1 MARMWRIAAGL
12 LVAGATLSR
21 EPAWAESPPAAAVVD
36 PMDSFHEMRLECLV
50 LADPAIGETRLSLR
64 KTGDTLEVRGTC
76 ESVAARRA
84 ALAVLAREHKGALR
98 DLTSIA
104 VIPFQPRK
112 PMQSAALQK
121 MAARRVKEIAPSQA
135 AAIQVESAEPGM
147 LEVSGLALS
156 MEDKVEISRA
166 LKKLAGVVA
175 VRNDLRVSPMMREGR
190 MVTLVTADGRR
201 AIDGSMASSRP
212 ARPEAA
218 ASPAVAKPVANQPIQ
233 PVVASDRNDIIE
245 RKADAPKPRD
255 AQPPAVETAR
265 IVVAEAVSRPRQPN
279 GPSQLWQPPP
289 TVTVGGKP
297 FSHPADSLDI
307 QPAGYAAAHA
317 PAAGESKTI
326 AWRNK
331 TLGVSVETATAKA
344 KPSFPAS
351 ISSQVAAATG
361 TPNKPAPT
369 RALSL
374 PELMPPPSIP
384 TSAPAPPIPEKA
396 KLLPNN
402 PAPKATPSQALSLPE
417 LMPPPSIPTS
427 APAPP
432 SPEKAKLLPNNPA
445 PKATPTQALSLP
457 ELMPPPSIPTS
468 APAPPIP
475 EKAKL
480 LPNNPAPKATPTQA
494 LSLPEL
500 MPPPSIPT
508 SAPSLPIP
516 EKTTQLPTNPA
527 PKPPVWDPVPTP
539 AVRGPE
545 SIGNRAVSSAPA
557 IREWQPRGSESRVE
571 PAKHETNPVKV
582 NPEPAGKLAKSG
594 PPSTETQ
601 PIRPVSARMVEEPV
615 SGRMIEEEPLAVP
628 TAPAFPKISIRSS
641 ADLKKAVEKAC
652 GRAARKVTVTQS
664 GNLYHVAISVRGSL
678 DEKAA
683 IDRMMSI
690 PEALSPQ
697 VRFEVRQGD

>member
-36 PMDSFHEMRLECLV
+36 PMDSFHELRLECLV

-112 PMQSAALQK
+112 PMQSASLQK

-369 RALSL
+369 RAV
-374 PELMPPPSIP
+374 
-384 TSAPAPPIPEKA
+384 
-396 KLLPNN
+396 
-402 PAPKATPSQALSLPE
+402 SLPE

-445 PKATPTQALSLP
+445 PKGTP
-457 ELMPPPSIPTS
+457 
-468 APAPPIP
+468 
-475 EKAKL
+475 
-480 LPNNPAPKATPTQA
+480 NQA

-508 SAPSLPIP
+508 SAPSLLIP

-539 AVRGPE
+539 AVRSPE

-652 GRAARKVTVTQS
+652 GRAARKVTVTQL

>member
-36 PMDSFHEMRLECLV
+36 PMDSFHELRLECLV

-112 PMQSAALQK
+112 PMQSASLQK

-369 RALSL
+369 RAVSLPELMPPPSIPTSAPAPPSPEKAKLLPNNPAPKGTPNQALSL

-384 TSAPAPPIPEKA
+384 TSAPTPPIPEKA

-427 APAPP
+427 AP
-432 SPEKAKLLPNNPA
+432 SLL
-445 PKATPTQALSLP
+445 
-457 ELMPPPSIPTS
+457 
-468 APAPPIP
+468 
-475 EKAKL
+475 
-480 LPNNPAPKATPTQA
+480 
-494 LSLPEL
+494 
-500 MPPPSIPT
+500 
-508 SAPSLPIP
+508 IP

-539 AVRGPE
+539 AVRSPE

-652 GRAARKVTVTQS
+652 GRAARKVTVTQL

>member
-21 EPAWAESPPAAAVVD
+21 EPAWAEAPPAATIVD

-218 ASPAVAKPVANQPIQ
+218 ASPTVAKPVANQPIQ
-233 PVVASDRNDIIE
+233 PVVASDRGDIIE

-265 IVVAEAVSRPRQPN
+265 IVVAEAVSRPLQPN

-331 TLGVSVETATAKA
+331 TLGVSVETATAK
-344 KPSFPAS
+344 PSFPAS

-361 TPNKPAPT
+361 TPNKSAPT
-369 RALSL
+369 RAVSL

-384 TSAPAPPIPEKA
+384 TSAPTPPIPEKA

-402 PAPKATPSQALSLPE
+402 PAPKATP
-417 LMPPPSIPTS
+417 
-427 APAPP
+427 
-432 SPEKAKLLPNNPA
+432 N
-445 PKATPTQALSLP
+445 
-457 ELMPPPSIPTS
+457 
-468 APAPPIP
+468 
-475 EKAKL
+475 
-480 LPNNPAPKATPTQA
+480 QA

-539 AVRGPE
+539 AVRSPE

-557 IREWQPRGSESRVE
+557 IRERQPRGSESRVE

>member
-384 TSAPAPPIPEKA
+384 TSAPAPP
-396 KLLPNN
+396 
-402 PAPKATPSQALSLPE
+402 S
-417 LMPPPSIPTS
+417 
-427 APAPP
+427 
-432 SPEKAKLLPNNPA
+432 
-445 PKATPTQALSLP
+445 
-457 ELMPPPSIPTS
+457 
-468 APAPPIP
+468 P

>member
-36 PMDSFHEMRLECLV
+36 PMDSFHELRLECLV

-112 PMQSAALQK
+112 PMQSASLQK

-331 TLGVSVETATAKA
+331 TLGVSVETATAK
-344 KPSFPAS
+344 PSFPAS
-351 ISSQVAAATG
+351 ISSQVAAG

-369 RALSL
+369 RAV
-374 PELMPPPSIP
+374 
-384 TSAPAPPIPEKA
+384 
-396 KLLPNN
+396 
-402 PAPKATPSQALSLPE
+402 
-417 LMPPPSIPTS
+417 
-427 APAPP
+427 
-432 SPEKAKLLPNNPA
+432 
-445 PKATPTQALSLP
+445 
-457 ELMPPPSIPTS
+457 
-468 APAPPIP
+468 
-475 EKAKL
+475 
-480 LPNNPAPKATPTQA
+480 
-494 LSLPEL
+494 SLPEL

-508 SAPSLPIP
+508 SAPSLLIP

-539 AVRGPE
+539 AVRSPE

-690 PEALSPQ
+690 SEALSPQ

>member
-21 EPAWAESPPAAAVVD
+21 EPAWAEAPPAATIVD

-64 KTGDTLEVRGTC
+64 KSGDTLEVRGTC

-98 DLTSIA
+98 DLTTIA
-104 VIPFQPRK
+104 VIPLQPKK
-112 PMQSAALQK
+112 PMQSSTLQK

-147 LEVSGLALS
+147 LAVSGLALS

-212 ARPEAA
+212 ARTEAA
-218 ASPAVAKPVANQPIQ
+218 ASPTVAKPVANQPIQ
-233 PVVASDRNDIIE
+233 PVVASDRADIVE
-245 RKADAPKPRD
+245 KKADAPKPRD
-255 AQPPAVETAR
+255 AQPPAAETAR
-265 IVVAEAVSRPRQPN
+265 IAVAEAVARPRQPN

-297 FSHPADSLDI
+297 YSHPADSLDI

-351 ISSQVAAATG
+351 ISAQVAAATG
-361 TPNKPAPT
+361 TPNRPAPT
-369 RALSL
+369 RAASL

-384 TSAPAPPIPEKA
+384 TSAPALPTPEKA
-396 KLLPNN
+396 KLLPSNT
-402 PAPKATPSQALSLPE
+402 APKAAPTQAITLPE
-417 LMPPPSIPTS
+417 LLPPPSVPTS
-427 APAPP
+427 TP
-432 SPEKAKLLPNNPA
+432 SFPIPEKTKGLPNNPA
-445 PKATPTQALSLP
+445 AKA
-457 ELMPPPSIPTS
+457 
-468 APAPPIP
+468 
-475 EKAKL
+475 
-480 LPNNPAPKATPTQA
+480 
-494 LSLPEL
+494 
-500 MPPPSIPT
+500 
-508 SAPSLPIP
+508 
-516 EKTTQLPTNPA
+516 
-527 PKPPVWDPVPTP
+527 PVWDPVPTP
-539 AVRGPE
+539 AVRSPE
-545 SIGNRAVSSAPA
+545 SVGNRPVSSAPA
-557 IREWQPRGSESRVE
+557 VRERLPRGNESRVE
-571 PAKHETNPVKV
+571 PAKHEPNPVKA

-594 PPSTETQ
+594 PNPTETQ
-601 PIRPVSARMVEEPV
+601 PIKPVSARMVEEPV
-615 SGRMIEEEPLAVP
+615 SGRMIEEEPLATP
-628 TAPAFPKISIRSS
+628 TAPGLPKISIRSS

-664 GNLYHVAISVRGSL
+664 GNLYHVAISVRGPL

>member
-36 PMDSFHEMRLECLV
+36 PMDSFHELRLECLV

-279 GPSQLWQPPP
+279 GPSQLW
-289 TVTVGGKP
+289 
-297 FSHPADSLDI
+297 
-307 QPAGYAAAHA
+307 
-317 PAAGESKTI
+317 
-326 AWRNK
+326 
-331 TLGVSVETATAKA
+331 
-344 KPSFPAS
+344 
-351 ISSQVAAATG
+351 
-361 TPNKPAPT
+361 
-369 RALSL
+369 
-374 PELMPPPSIP
+374 
-384 TSAPAPPIPEKA
+384 
-396 KLLPNN
+396 
-402 PAPKATPSQALSLPE
+402 
-417 LMPPPSIPTS
+417 
-427 APAPP
+427 
-432 SPEKAKLLPNNPA
+432 
-445 PKATPTQALSLP
+445 
-457 ELMPPPSIPTS
+457 
-468 APAPPIP
+468 
-475 EKAKL
+475 
-480 LPNNPAPKATPTQA
+480 
-494 LSLPEL
+494 
-500 MPPPSIPT
+500 
-508 SAPSLPIP
+508 
-516 EKTTQLPTNPA
+516 
-527 PKPPVWDPVPTP
+527 
-539 AVRGPE
+539 
-545 SIGNRAVSSAPA
+545 
-557 IREWQPRGSESRVE
+557 
-571 PAKHETNPVKV
+571 
-582 NPEPAGKLAKSG
+582 
-594 PPSTETQ
+594 
-601 PIRPVSARMVEEPV
+601 
-615 SGRMIEEEPLAVP
+615 
-628 TAPAFPKISIRSS
+628 
-641 ADLKKAVEKAC
+641 
-652 GRAARKVTVTQS
+652 
-664 GNLYHVAISVRGSL
+664 
-678 DEKAA
+678 
-683 IDRMMSI
+683 
-690 PEALSPQ
+690 
-697 VRFEVRQGD
+697 

>member
-36 PMDSFHEMRLECLV
+36 PMDSFHELRLECLV

-369 RALSL
+369 RAVSL
-374 PELMPPPSIP
+374 PELMPPPSIS
-384 TSAPAPPIPEKA
+384 TSAPAPP
-396 KLLPNN
+396 
-402 PAPKATPSQALSLPE
+402 T
-417 LMPPPSIPTS
+417 
-427 APAPP
+427 
-432 SPEKAKLLPNNPA
+432 
-445 PKATPTQALSLP
+445 
-457 ELMPPPSIPTS
+457 
-468 APAPPIP
+468 P

-539 AVRGPE
+539 AVRSPE

-601 PIRPVSARMVEEPV
+601 PIRPVSARMVEEPF

>member
-218 ASPAVAKPVANQPIQ
+218 ASPTVAKPVANQPIQ
-233 PVVASDRNDIIE
+233 PVVASDRNNIIE

-331 TLGVSVETATAKA
+331 TLGVSVETATAK
-344 KPSFPAS
+344 PSFPAS

-369 RALSL
+369 RAVSL

-384 TSAPAPPIPEKA
+384 TSAPTPPIPEKA

-402 PAPKATPSQALSLPE
+402 PAPKATPNQAV
-417 LMPPPSIPTS
+417 
-427 APAPP
+427 
-432 SPEKAKLLPNNPA
+432 
-445 PKATPTQALSLP
+445 
-457 ELMPPPSIPTS
+457 
-468 APAPPIP
+468 
-475 EKAKL
+475 
-480 LPNNPAPKATPTQA
+480 
-494 LSLPEL
+494 SLPEL

-539 AVRGPE
+539 AVRSPE

-557 IREWQPRGSESRVE
+557 IRERQPRGSESRVE